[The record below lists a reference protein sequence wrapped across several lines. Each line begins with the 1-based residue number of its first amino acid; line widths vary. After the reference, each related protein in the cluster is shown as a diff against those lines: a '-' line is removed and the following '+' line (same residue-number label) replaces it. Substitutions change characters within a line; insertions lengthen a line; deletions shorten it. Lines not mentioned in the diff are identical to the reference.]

1 MDKSDVERGD
11 KITQNS
17 LGLKWVKRYSLE
29 KISLYSVIIIAVI
42 FDKPLL

>member
-17 LGLKWVKRYSLE
+17 LGLKWVKKYALE
-29 KISLYSVIIIAVI
+29 KISLYSGIIITVI
-42 FDKPLL
+42 FDMSLL